1 MQETNLTAKT
11 IYRPIP
17 FLLSVFS
24 ITWLC
29 AFLMTITDYNAH
41 PVPVSYTH
49 LTLPTTSRV

>member
-41 PVPVSYTH
+41 PVIFTVLEY
-49 LTLPTTSRV
+49 LEND

>member
-29 AFLMTITDYNAH
+29 AFLMTIADYNA
-41 PVPVSYTH
+41 PPFSSRFWTFWK
-49 LTLPTTSRV
+49 TLLR